1 MIYLKPNPEING
13 YTAIFDTNFEY
24 GGSVPMGIAGSKAC
38 PNFVKHWVKLQ
49 KVFFDTTA
57 ERVKERDNQ

>member
-24 GGSVPMGIAGSKAC
+24 GGSVPMGIVGSKAC
-38 PNFVKHWVKLQ
+38 PNFVKHWVKL
-49 KVFFDTTA
+49 
-57 ERVKERDNQ
+57 